1 MDLHNQ
7 IEKRGAIM
15 AGSIAKKLCIGL
27 VVLVIAGCA
36 STHDLTHLGQLSSN
50 HVTLEV
56 VGGAT
61 GGCGPE
67 LWDFVRV
74 LPDGSSS
81 GFFRVPKGKV
91 LVVTDV
97 DWQYATHGIFTTSKM
112 QVLRLVI
119 ENLADPKLDR
129 RAMDSTIMLT
139 DDGKGGLAGG
149 VSESMTS
156 GFVVSSEARI
166 CPDVFPGPMG
176 PPGGLQHLIL
186 RGYLAPEK

>member
-1 MDLHNQ
+1 
-7 IEKRGAIM
+7 M
-15 AGSIAKKLCIGL
+15 AGSIAKKLCTGL

-36 STHDLTHLGQLSSN
+36 STHDLTHIGQPSSN

-56 VGGAT
+56 VGGVT

-67 LWDFVRV
+67 LSDFVRV
-74 LPDGSSS
+74 LPDGGS
-81 GFFRVPKGKV
+81 GGVFRVPEGKV

-97 DWQYATHGIFTTSKM
+97 DWQYATHGIFDTSKM

-129 RAMDSTIMLT
+129 RAMDSAIVLT
-139 DDGKGGLAGG
+139 DDGKGGLSGG
-149 VSESMTS
+149 ISESMKS
-156 GFVVSSEARI
+156 GFVASSEARI
-166 CPDVFPGPMG
+166 CPDVSPGPMG
-176 PPGGLQHLIL
+176 PPGGLQHLTP